1 VLRIMINDN
10 PLHKGGATESEPASG
25 SEAADS
31 SAPSSGRQSLNF
43 DRPSVSVR
51 TPALRENVR
60 ATLAPLSPIPRA
72 LSNSRTSND
81 SRRSSLDVRRSS
93 LDVRQSSLD
102 VPRRSFDAS
111 RASSEFGH
119 RSVSVSGSRRDDRS
133 PMDPVRRQDSSGS
146 PTTESIDPDTSSSAA
161 IQSMNDTNVSASQI
175 LNRSD
180 VFQAPTIQ
188 TPHHLHSDKPGHD
201 RVHRASQDTA
211 RSATHRTHSPTTTA
225 HDSLQNPRHGSV
237 SPAIGSDPAQLQGS
251 PSAVQSFIHATAPM
265 QRASGIAGYLKNR
278 SKHMSNLLATESMG
292 YYEKV
297 SGMWA
302 GGSRHYGSHEGA
314 PDDDIP
320 DDADEKGDEYHAQRF
335 RDHFALPPSEQL
347 EASYFGHLQ
356 RVLPLYGKLYI
367 GSKHL
372 CYRSLL
378 IGTRTK
384 VSTSLSQSLE

>member
-10 PLHKGGATESEPASG
+10 PLHKGITESEPASD
-25 SEAADS
+25 SEAAES
-31 SAPSSGRQSLNF
+31 SAPSSGRPSLNF
-43 DRPSVSVR
+43 DRPSISVR
-51 TPALRENVR
+51 TPALRESVR
-60 ATLAPLSPIPRA
+60 ATLTPLSPMPRA
-72 LSNSRTSND
+72 LSLSRTSND
-81 SRRSSLDVRRSS
+81 SRRSSLDIRRPSAEI
-93 LDVRQSSLD
+93 
-102 VPRRSFDAS
+102 PRRSFDIS
-111 RASSEFGH
+111 RASSELGH
-119 RSVSVSGSRRDDRS
+119 RSGSMSGSRRDDRS
-133 PMDPVRRQDSSGS
+133 PVDPGRRQNSSES
-146 PTTESIDPDTSSSAA
+146 PTTESVDPDTSSSAA
-161 IQSMNDTNVSASQI
+161 IQSMNDTNVSGSQI

-188 TPHHLHSDKPGHD
+188 TPHHVHSEKPGHD
-201 RVHRASQDTA
+201 RINRASQDTA
-211 RSATHRTHSPTTTA
+211 RSTTHRTHSPMRAA
-225 HDSLQNPRHGSV
+225 HGSFQKPRLGSV
-237 SPAIGSDPAQLQGS
+237 SPAIGPDPSHLQGS
-251 PSAVQSFIHATAPM
+251 SSVVQSFIHAAAPM

-278 SKHMSNLLATESMG
+278 SKRMSNLLATESMG

-314 PDDDIP
+314 PDDDIF

-335 RDHFALPPSEQL
+335 RNHFALPPSEQL

-384 VSTSLSQSLE
+384 VSTILSRIFQHANGVTL